1 VKRLLAAGFL
11 AAFLHV
17 GLFLVPFE
25 NSLRRPSAQ
34 ASRQVMID
42 LVDLTRP
49 EAPPTVRREK
59 VVVKN
64 PPPKPLMQPGP
75 QERFQP
81 PPVETP
87 AAGPAL
93 PSPGTVTEDP
103 AAFFRMVNPPVP
115 GARAEGKS
123 QEFPSAARGK
133 SGKETVL
140 SEAVPLYRDNPPPA
154 YPVLARKRGYEGT
167 VILEVLV
174 NKNGRVT
181 DLKIYHSSGYAVLDE
196 AALATVKDW
205 QFQPGSRGETA
216 IDMWVRVPI
225 RFNLKGTNSERS
237 QRSREEEGAGGRLW
251 KRTKV

>member
-1 VKRLLAAGFL
+1 MKRLLAAGFL
-11 AAFLHV
+11 AVFLHA
-17 GLFLVPFE
+17 GLLLVPFE
-25 NSLRRPSAQ
+25 NLFPKPAAQ

-42 LVDLTRP
+42 LVDLARP

-59 VVVKN
+59 VVEKKL
-64 PPPKPLMQPGP
+64 PPKPLIQQEP
-75 QERFQP
+75 QKTFQP
-81 PPVETP
+81 PPVKTA

-93 PSPGTVTEDP
+93 PSPGAVTDDP
-103 AAFFRMVNPPVP
+103 AALFRMVHPPVP
-115 GARAEGKS
+115 GARAEGKF
-123 QEFPSAARGK
+123 QEAPSAVRDR

-140 SEAVPLYRDNPPPA
+140 SEAVPLYRDNPPPG

-181 DLKIYHSSGYAVLDE
+181 DLKIFHSSGYAILDE

-205 QFQPGSRGETA
+205 QFQPGKRGETA

-225 RFNLKGTNSERS
+225 RFNLTATNSERS
-237 QRSREEEGAGGRLW
+237 QRSREEEGAGRRLC
-251 KRTKV
+251 

>member
-1 VKRLLAAGFL
+1 MKRLLAAGFL
-11 AAFLHV
+11 AAFLHA

-25 NSLRRPSAQ
+25 NLFPRPSVQ

-49 EAPPTVRREK
+49 EAPPMVRREK
-59 VVVKN
+59 VAERKL
-64 PPPKPLMQPGP
+64 PPKPLIQPGP
-75 QERFQP
+75 QKTFQP

-93 PSPGTVTEDP
+93 PSPGAVTDDP
-103 AAFFRMVNPPVP
+103 AAFFRMANPPVP

-123 QEFPSAARGK
+123 QEAPSAARGR

-140 SEAVPLYRDNPPPA
+140 SEALPLYRDNPPPA

-196 AALATVKDW
+196 AGLSTVKDW
-205 QFQPGSRGETA
+205 QFQPGKRGETA

-225 RFNLKGTNSERS
+225 CFNLKRTNSERS
-237 QRSREEEGAGGRLW
+237 QRSREEEGAGGRLC
-251 KRTKV
+251 

>member
-11 AAFLHV
+11 AAFLHA

-25 NSLRRPSAQ
+25 NLFPRPSAQ

-42 LVDLTRP
+42 LVDLIRP
-49 EAPPTVRREK
+49 EALPTVRREK
-59 VVVKN
+59 VVEKKA
-64 PPPKPLMQPGP
+64 PPKPLIQPGP
-75 QERFQP
+75 QKTFQP

-93 PSPGTVTEDP
+93 PSPGAVTDDP
-103 AAFFRMVNPPVP
+103 DAFFRMVNPPVP

-123 QEFPSAARGK
+123 QEAPSAARGK

-181 DLKIYHSSGYAVLDE
+181 DFKIFHSSGYAVLDE

-205 QFQPGSRGETA
+205 QFQPGKRGETA

-225 RFNLKGTNSERS
+225 RFNLTDLQKVRQQPERD
-237 QRSREEEGAGGRLW
+237 
-251 KRTKV
+251 